1 MIWWCQNIYQNLIN
15 EDQKYTNP
23 IAYTIWDHPLS
34 TYAEFS
40 EKRYAHVRTVC
51 VSGLEILV
59 FWNVLRTYLIDGSF
73 IQQE

>member
-1 MIWWCQNIYQNLIN
+1 MLRWCQNIYQNLIN

-34 TYAEFS
+34 TYAKFS

-51 VSGLEILV
+51 VAG
-59 FWNVLRTYLIDGSF
+59 G
-73 IQQE
+73 